1 MNKTN
6 YFKLGIRIDNI
17 KKSLLPYTILTV
29 ILSLGL
35 IASLRLFS
43 QSMMDVYHT
52 LYPLF
57 WISIPLSILQE
68 IVFRGFG
75 MYQLKKLFKKPIVVI
90 LLNSFLFSLFHMFV
104 PEQLLFAPLSFSAG
118 LAFATVYYYHPN
130 LFLVSLA
137 HVVINLL
144 PVFYWGLI
152 G

>member
-52 LYPLF
+52 FYPLF

-75 MYQLKKLFKKPIVVI
+75 MYQLKKLFKKPIAVI
-90 LLNSFLFSLFHMFV
+90 LLNSILFSLFHMFI
-104 PEQLLFAPLSFSAG
+104 PEQLLFVPLSFLAG
-118 LAFATVYYYHPN
+118 LAFATVYYYYPN